1 MAYDV
6 KQVIAKLQQ
15 WESYSSQYRL
25 PVWED
30 IPDMGLYMEQV
41 TGLLLGYLN
50 VPLPE
55 EREGSVVTASA
66 INNYVRKKVMPKPV
80 KKKYY
85 RRHIAYLIIIYTM
98 KHCLSIPTL
107 QIMLPP
113 DLTDEQMARV
123 YAAYVIQCRVAVKQ
137 FKGYTQKAVT
147 ELQRLGDEAPAG
159 SIEGFITTTAALSG
173 LSRTL
178 AEQLL
183 RLDDRAAA
191 EPEESPAESA
201 DPKNQ
206 TK

>member
-1 MAYDV
+1 MAYDMGD
-6 KQVIAKLQQ
+6 VIAKLQQ
-15 WESYSSQYRL
+15 WDSYSSQYRL
-25 PVWED
+25 PAWED

-55 EREGSVVTASA
+55 EREDAVVTAAA
-66 INNYVRKKVMPKPV
+66 INNYVRKKVMPKPI

-107 QIMLPP
+107 QILLPP
-113 DLTDEQMARV
+113 DLTDEQMAKV
-123 YAAYVIQCRVAVKQ
+123 YTAYVLRCRAAVKQ
-137 FKGYTQKAVT
+137 FKSYTQAAVK
-147 ELQRLGDEAPAG
+147 EFERLGDDAPAG
-159 SIEGFITTTAALSG
+159 SIQGFITTTAALSG

-183 RLDDRAAA
+183 RLNDRAPTKSD
-191 EPEESPAESA
+191 ETSA
-201 DPKNQ
+201 K
-206 TK
+206 

>member
-1 MAYDV
+1 MAYENR
-6 KQVIAKLQQ
+6 QVIAKLHQ

-25 PVWED
+25 PTWDE
-30 IPDMGLYMEQV
+30 IPDIGLYMEQV
-41 TGLLLGYLN
+41 IGLLVGYLN

-55 EREGSVVTASA
+55 ERGGSVVTAPT
-66 INNYVRKKVMPKPV
+66 INNYVRKKVMPKPI

-113 DLTDEQMARV
+113 DLTDEQMAQA
-123 YAAYVIQCRVAVKQ
+123 YTAYVARCRAAVKR
-137 FKGYTQKAVT
+137 FSSYTQAAVA
-147 ELQRLGDEAPAG
+147 ELERLGDKAPAD

-183 RLDDRAAA
+183 RLNDRAA
-191 EPEESPAESA
+191 ESDETPA
-201 DPKNQ
+201 D
-206 TK
+206 